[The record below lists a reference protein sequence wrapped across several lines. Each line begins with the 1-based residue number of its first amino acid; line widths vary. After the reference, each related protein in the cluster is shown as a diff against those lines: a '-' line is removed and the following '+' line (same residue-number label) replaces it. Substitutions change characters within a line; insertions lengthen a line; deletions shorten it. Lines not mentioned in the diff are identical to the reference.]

1 MSGLGAW
8 EMIGELRPN
17 HSIEDSFRKQ
27 VQINDQSCMLEVL
40 DIAGKRQSGSLVYPG
55 SPVLSGSVLRP
66 RS

>member
-17 HSIEDSFRKQ
+17 HSIEDSLRKQ

-40 DIAGKRQSGSLVYPG
+40 DIAGQEAIWIPNVP
-55 SPVLSGSVLRP
+55 
-66 RS
+66 